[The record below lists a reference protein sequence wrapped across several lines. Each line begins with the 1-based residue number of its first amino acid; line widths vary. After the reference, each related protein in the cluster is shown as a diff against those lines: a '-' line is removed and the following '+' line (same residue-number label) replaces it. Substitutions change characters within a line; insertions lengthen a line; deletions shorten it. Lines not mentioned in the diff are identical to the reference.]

1 MYGKSNK
8 NVSQLWIIVM
18 YITHFFRVEFFEKK
32 SYIRFVIYSLE
43 SPNDINYYLS
53 HHEKNRIF
61 YYSWTCAVAIIVWKY
76 QLQLLSDIMI
86 KRESRSPQ
94 TQRNNMWL
102 RLYGFV
108 VISYVP
114 TNSLT
119 VNIIFCF
126 FFVPEPIPIP
136 IQVSEWLTLVQS
148 HLFVFGIRKLY
159 VLMEIWILWQ
169 RINQMVNEQ
178 VTGKKQ
184 FRNYQTFRSS
194 KDMIKIYNRWYQ
206 HPFKTGSP
214 SKCLNI
220 TGRLCSK
227 TLYKSKFCNKYI
239 INFLGSLSS

>member
-1 MYGKSNK
+1 M
-8 NVSQLWIIVM
+8 VM

-126 FFVPEPIPIP
+126 FSLPSQYQYQYKSLIG
-136 IQVSEWLTLVQS
+136 W
-148 HLFVFGIRKLY
+148 HLC
-159 VLMEIWILWQ
+159 
-169 RINQMVNEQ
+169 NH
-178 VTGKKQ
+178 T
-184 FRNYQTFRSS
+184 S
-194 KDMIKIYNRWYQ
+194 
-206 HPFKTGSP
+206 
-214 SKCLNI
+214 
-220 TGRLCSK
+220 LCSESVNY
-227 TLYKSKFCNKYI
+227 TF
-239 INFLGSLSS
+239 